1 MSSSTAKI
9 RGRFA
14 PTPSGQLHLGNAVTA
29 LLAWLQVRSAA
40 GAMVLR
46 IEDLD
51 APRCKPG
58 TAERIME
65 EMRWLGLDWDE
76 GPDVGGPYGPYEQS
90 ARLDRYEAALGQLR
104 LEGRL
109 YPCYCS
115 RAELQ
120 AIASAPHGLAAEG
133 GFYDGR
139 CRRLTPEERAE
150 KEARKT
156 PSLRFAMP
164 DRGLAFEDGVAGPQT
179 FASGAGGDFV
189 VKRADGIMGYQLAVV
204 VDDIEM
210 GITDVF
216 RGWDLLDSTPRQ
228 LALYE
233 ALGAPAPRFAH
244 GPLLLGPD
252 GSRLSKRHGDVSVSS
267 LLEQGVRPERLVG
280 WLAWLAGLLEE
291 PVPAMPEELIPYWNP
306 QRIVREAV
314 KLPDHW
320 QRYLYQ
326 AEIRKG

>member
-1 MSSSTAKI
+1 MRVNGSTAPI

-14 PTPSGQLHLGNAVTA
+14 PTPSGRLHLGNAATA
-29 LLAWLQVRSAA
+29 LLAWLQVRSA
-40 GAMVLR
+40 GGTMILR

-58 TAERIME
+58 MAETILE

-76 GPDVGGPYGPYEQS
+76 GPDIGGPFGPYAQS
-90 ARLDRYEAALGQLR
+90 ARLDLYEQALDKLR
-104 LEGRL
+104 RDGRL

-150 KEARKT
+150 REARKT

-164 DRGLAFEDGVAGPQT
+164 ERAIAFADGVAGPKT
-179 FASGAGGDFV
+179 FAAGAGGDFV
-189 VKRADGIMGYQLAVV
+189 VKRADGIVGYQLAVV
-204 VDDIEM
+204 ADDIAM
-210 GITDVF
+210 QVTDVF

-233 ALGAPAPRFAH
+233 ALGSPAPRFAH

-252 GSRLSKRHGDVSVSS
+252 GSRLSKRHGDVSLSS
-267 LLEQGVRPERLVG
+267 LREQGVSPQRLAG
-280 WLAWLAGLLEE
+280 WLAWLTGLADE
-291 PVPAMPEELIPYWNP
+291 PAPATPQELIPLWQPERVARAAVTLPERWN
-306 QRIVREAV
+306 RD
-314 KLPDHW
+314 L
-320 QRYLYQ
+320 L
-326 AEIRKG
+326 AE

>member
-1 MSSSTAKI
+1 MNRSSASI

-14 PTPSGQLHLGNAVTA
+14 PTPSGQLHLGNAATA
-29 LLAWLQVRSAA
+29 LLAWLQVRSAG
-40 GAMVLR
+40 GAMILR

-58 TAERIME
+58 MAQRIMD

-76 GPDVGGPYGPYEQS
+76 GPDVGGDFEPYEQS
-90 ARLDRYEAALGQLR
+90 ARLDRYEAALERLR
-104 LEGRL
+104 RDGLL

-133 GFYDGR
+133 AVYDGR
-139 CRRLTPEERAE
+139 CRRLTPEERADRQ
-150 KEARKT
+150 ARKT

-164 DRGLAFEDGVAGPQT
+164 NRSIAFTDGAAGPQM
-179 FASGAGGDFV
+179 FAAGAGGDFV
-189 VKRADGIMGYQLAVV
+189 VKRADGIIGYQLAVV

-210 GITDVF
+210 QVTDVF

-233 ALGAPAPRFAH
+233 ALGAPPPRFAH

-267 LLEQGVRPERLVG
+267 LREQGVAPERLVG
-280 WLAWLAGLLEE
+280 WLAWLTGLRDE
-291 PVPAMPEELIPYWNP
+291 PSPATPEALIPEWNP
-306 QRIVREAV
+306 ERIAHEAV
-314 KLPDHW
+314 TLQDNWNRH
-320 QRYLYQ
+320 LLDC
-326 AEIRKG
+326 E